1 MLGLLHDMKALN
13 LQNRA
18 VGLVQ
23 NGSWAPASG
32 RQMQALLDEMKDM
45 RMLQPIDT
53 LRSALNEAS
62 MPRLLSGEST
72 EVI

>member
-1 MLGLLHDMKALN
+1 
-13 LQNRA
+13 
-18 VGLVQ
+18 
-23 NGSWAPASG
+23 
-32 RQMQALLDEMKDM
+32 MQALIAEMKDM

-62 MPRLLSGEST
+62 MTRLLSGEST